1 MSEQI
6 NRQGFSY
13 RQGLVLGLTMA
24 EIMLLLVFCL
34 LIAMATFLK
43 REQGKLADANKI
55 IEQQRAARALDSS
68 SIAALKEEAALVEKL
83 AASVGSDPAKI
94 DEYWRDLVESKAIV
108 NQIAKE
114 GTSIRE
120 LREKAAGMSSL
131 QKAGIDTEKALRD
144 AEIVAA
150 IKRALP
156 DAERV
161 ALTPQSAADL
171 ASKGARAVGDGGG
184 NRWPPIISL
193 SEEKGYFFRTGS
205 AELEASFKTA
215 LTTTTLDKIVDIIK
229 QYDVDVIEVVG
240 HTDEQA
246 YGPRRAVAPAQ
257 TTDATGAPVVL
268 TPPPVAARVSN
279 LDRGLTTVL
288 RSESDVGKLTP
299 ADNAGLGLARAV
311 SVVSILQK
319 SPTLAGYK
327 MIPLSGG
334 QLIDTNESLALSG
347 ASGGDVAQR
356 RRIEIRLRKS
366 TPHEA
371 AASILPPPSPAPA
384 RRIAPKQTAPRPAS
398 APAVSSPPPPRPSS
412 PFRLFGN

>member
-43 REQGKLADANKI
+43 REQGKLADANKV

-114 GTSIRE
+114 GTSIKE

-150 IKRALP
+150 IKRVLP

-171 ASKGARAVGDGGG
+171 ASRGARAVGDGGG

-229 QYDVDVIEVVG
+229 RYDVDVIEVVG

-279 LDRGLTTVL
+279 LDRSLTTVL

-366 TPHEA
+366 SPHEA

-384 RRIAPKQTAPRPAS
+384 RRIAPKQTAPRPAP